1 MISCVIPYW
10 VTISSCAGEYT
21 RVLVG
26 GRGCWWMG
34 EGVGGQLDGREWWWV
49 GESGGRWSRVVVGM

>member
-1 MISCVIPYW
+1 
-10 VTISSCAGEYT
+10 
-21 RVLVG
+21 
-26 GRGCWWMG
+26 MG